1 MLSNAVLI
9 GSFVPKNNILSFI
22 EKIKNSLKI
31 GFDKIFVYSIES
43 NNNEYLVTFK
53 SKNKNAI
60 KDFSNSTILHVK
72 NSCLFSINA
81 LNKLIEIINDNKEV
95 DNKDFKMNWDDYKD
109 KLIILSSN
117 ELNIHNI
124 NKIEDKCVFFT

>member
-1 MLSNAVLI
+1 MLITVLSLIFIKIVVITKGII
-9 GSFVPKNNILSFI
+9 GII
-22 EKIKNSLKI
+22 
-31 GFDKIFVYSIES
+31 
-43 NNNEYLVTFK
+43 
-53 SKNKNAI
+53 
-60 KDFSNSTILHVK
+60 
-72 NSCLFSINA
+72 
-81 LNKLIEIINDNKEV
+81 KLIPYINDNKEV

>member
-9 GSFVPKNNILSFI
+9 GLFVPKNNILSFV

-60 KDFSNSTILHVK
+60 KDFNNSTILHVK

-81 LNKLIEIINDNKEV
+81 LNKLIETINDNKEV

>member
-9 GSFVPKNNILSFI
+9 GSFVPKNNILSFV

-60 KDFSNSTILHVK
+60 KDFNNSTILHVK

-81 LNKLIEIINDNKEV
+81 LNKLIETINDNKEV

>member
-22 EKIKNSLKI
+22 EKIKNNLKI

-60 KDFSNSTILHVK
+60 KDFNNSTILHVK

-81 LNKLIEIINDNKEV
+81 LNKLIETINDNKEV

>member
-60 KDFSNSTILHVK
+60 KDFNNSTILHVK

-81 LNKLIEIINDNKEV
+81 LNKLIETINDNKEV
-95 DNKDFKMNWDDYKD
+95 DNKDFKMNWDNYKD

>member
-22 EKIKNSLKI
+22 EKIKNNLKI

-81 LNKLIEIINDNKEV
+81 LNKLIETINDNKEV

>member
-9 GSFVPKNNILSFI
+9 GSFVPKNNILSFL
-22 EKIKNSLKI
+22 ENIKNTLRI
-31 GFDKIFVYSIES
+31 GYDRIFVYSIES
-43 NNNEYLVTFK
+43 NNTEYLVTFK
-53 SKNKNAI
+53 SKDKNAI
-60 KDFSNSTILHVK
+60 KNINNSTILHVK

-81 LNKLIEIINDNKEV
+81 LNKLIETINNNKDIDNK
-95 DNKDFKMNWDDYKD
+95 NYKMNWDEYKD

-124 NKIEDKCVFFT
+124 NKIEDKCAFFA

>member
-9 GSFVPKNNILSFI
+9 GSFVPKNNILSFV

-81 LNKLIEIINDNKEV
+81 LNKLIETINDNKEV